1 VRPAAA
7 AGAAM
12 DAGAGAGEVTA
23 PIAEALQP
31 TSEPVNSSAP
41 AESPAFMNLPR
52 FGEGETFWLKSE
64 CMV

>member
-1 VRPAAA
+1 
-7 AGAAM
+7 M
-12 DAGAGAGEVTA
+12 DAGAGAGEVPA